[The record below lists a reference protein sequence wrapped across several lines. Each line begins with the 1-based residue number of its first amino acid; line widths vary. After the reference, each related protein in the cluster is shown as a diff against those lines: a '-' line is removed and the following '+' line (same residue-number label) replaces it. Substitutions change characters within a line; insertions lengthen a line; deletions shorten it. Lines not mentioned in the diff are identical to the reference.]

1 MQSTKLSDYL
11 AQVLITPSMRPHN
24 KGICSIVL
32 AGQREDALVPSA
44 GDDLLRALE
53 ACTQTGSYLFPVRAP
68 SCWRA
73 FQSASTTFNGRDMW
87 LGEYGRN
94 RRKLLRD
101 VIRWLRERGL

>member
-11 AQVLITPSMRPHN
+11 ARVLITPSMRPHN
-24 KGICSIVL
+24 KGICSIVG

-44 GDDLLRALE
+44 GDELLRALE

-68 SCWRA
+68 GHTDRW
-73 FQSASTTFNGRDMW
+73 SASAAFNGRDMW